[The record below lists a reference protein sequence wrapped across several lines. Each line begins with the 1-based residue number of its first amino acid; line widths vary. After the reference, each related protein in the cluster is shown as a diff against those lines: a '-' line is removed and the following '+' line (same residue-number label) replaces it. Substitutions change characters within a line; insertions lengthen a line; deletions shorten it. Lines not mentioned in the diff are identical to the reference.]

1 MVKMHRLKLGSIKLP
16 EVYVCRNQDAVN
28 VCRASGIPYI
38 KWFHGTDAE
47 LILSIMLPVLQ
58 RALPGIDWRKKIGC
72 GYGRIKEVTVI
83 VPPSSDYSVEED
95 EEWNVDADSIDGEG
109 SDPVGMAGDESE
121 PVAIDAGAVPDEVH
135 TDSSSTLRR
144 CGGGCTQWQEEE
156 MDIQDFLDSSLS
168 KVDPEII
175 SEMGLM
181 PKFLGEIE
189 DNIRFNIM
197 QSMRFRDSYNKKLGC
212 CVGNFD
218 SEPPSSN
225 LLILD
230 VSASIPWGVADTLL
244 KMVDTMR
251 EQANADLIVHA
262 GHSVWFAKGEELPSP
277 SKLRKMCPRG
287 QEAKEFSQIMEDHVC
302 GRSFDNVISFGDY
315 DAPWGEYEYKIH
327 RAVSANPPSVG
338 KLWCY
343 HLFSEDRT
351 GYTQWVDVCSPGCE
365 KEYKT
370 GWATFMKE

>member
-1 MVKMHRLKLGSIKLP
+1 MINMHRLKLGTLKLP
-16 EVYVCRNQDAVN
+16 EVYVCKNQEAVDT
-28 VCRASGIPYI
+28 CRDSGIPYI
-38 KWFHGTDAE
+38 KWFYGTDTD
-47 LILSIMLPVLQ
+47 LILSIMLPALQ
-58 RALPGIDWRKKIGC
+58 KAMPGVDWYRMCRIKG
-72 GYGRIKEVTVI
+72 GRIREVTVI
-83 VPPSSDYSVEED
+83 TPPPSGYAVEGD
-95 EEWNVDADSIDGEG
+95 NEWNIDTESITSPEPMDSDEF
-109 SDPVGMAGDESE
+109 DPVGQDVDE
-121 PVAIDAGAVPDEVH
+121 DFDEVE
-135 TDSSSTLRR
+135 TDSSNTLRR
-144 CGGGCTQWQEEE
+144 CGGDSLQRQEENISIE
-156 MDIQDFLDSSLS
+156 DFLGSSLS

-189 DNIRFNIM
+189 DNIRYNIM
-197 QSMRFRDSYNKKLGC
+197 QSLKFRDSYNKKLGC

-218 SEPPSSN
+218 NELPSSN

-262 GHSVWFAKGEELPSP
+262 GRSVWFAKGDKLPSP
-277 SKLRKMCPRG
+277 NKLRRMCPRG
-287 QEAKEFSQIMEDHVC
+287 QEAQEFSEIIYEHVC

-315 DAPWGEYEYKIH
+315 DAPWGGYDDVINSYVKK
-327 RAVSANPPSVG
+327 NPPSVG

-343 HLFSEDRT
+343 HLYANDRT
-351 GYTQWVDVCSPGCE
+351 GFTQWVDICSPNCE

-370 GWATFMKE
+370 GWAQCMKE